1 MKRRIALNVFYTVGI
16 IVSVLGIKWAFQNHN
31 YAVGA
36 LFIATTIFFFYLK
49 IKLTKE
55 FRQEIKNRTNQP

>member
-1 MKRRIALNVFYTVGI
+1 MKKRIALNVFYTVGI
-16 IVSVLGIKWAFQNHN
+16 IVSVLGIKWGFQNHN
-31 YAVGA
+31 YPAGG
-36 LFIATTIFFFYLK
+36 LFVATTIFFFYLK